1 MVQAAQSTTVRGSEF
16 IRQLARTIDVGV
28 TPTQQPLSQRLSQW
42 LDWTHSIALST
53 ALDGSPAAG
62 DGSVPPSACAEE
74 EECTLVR
81 TALAR
86 AIAADGAGALASAAK
101 PVPTIEGTDQAKAD
115 YAPFRQRYHA
125 MQRSMQSATGRL
137 RGRLRDKLAEGTAD
151 MARLAEVDA
160 VMERALS
167 PREQTLLAAVPTVL
181 GEHFERL
188 RQANDASLADE
199 SVSQDPSAAPTGA
212 WLDVFRRDMQNV
224 LLAEL
229 DLRFQP
235 VDGLLAA
242 LRAR

>member
-1 MVQAAQSTTVRGSEF
+1 MVQAAQNGTVRGPEF
-16 IRQLARTIDVGV
+16 IRQLARMIDVGV

-53 ALDGSPAAG
+53 ALDGSPVAG
-62 DGSVPPSACAEE
+62 VGPVSPASVEE
-74 EECTLVR
+74 EECALVR

-86 AIAADGAGALASAAK
+86 AITADGTGAPSPATK
-101 PVPTIEGTDQAKAD
+101 PVAAAEGSVDDQAD

-137 RGRLRDKLAEGTAD
+137 RGRLRDKLAEGTTD
-151 MARLAEVDA
+151 MVRLAEVDA

-167 PREQTLLAAVPTVL
+167 PREQTLLAVVPTLL
-181 GEHFERL
+181 GGHFERL
-188 RQANDASLADE
+188 RQADGSSSADE
-199 SVSQDPSAAPTGA
+199 SASQDPAATSTGA